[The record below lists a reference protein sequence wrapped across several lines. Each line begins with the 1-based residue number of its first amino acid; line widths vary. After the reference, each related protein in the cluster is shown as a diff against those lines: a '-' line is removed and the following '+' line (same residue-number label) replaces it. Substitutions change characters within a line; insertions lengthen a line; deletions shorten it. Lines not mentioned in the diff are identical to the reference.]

1 MHLPPQ
7 NRPRRA
13 RLRNDDRGA
22 AMVEFSFI
30 AVLLVLLVV
39 GIINFGLLL
48 SFKQDVTRAATEGAR
63 VAAVAL
69 PPAATPAAQT
79 SDSRYIA
86 GVAGTNDA
94 VDSFNKTCGV
104 DGMDCSVIIHN
115 CDAAP
120 VAGTVAYYDD
130 GLDDCI
136 TVELTYDYANF
147 PIVVEPPILGS
158 ALPDTISAKSV
169 ARLNE

>member
-1 MHLPPQ
+1 
-7 NRPRRA
+7 
-13 RLRNDDRGA
+13 
-22 AMVEFSFI
+22 MVEFAFI

-69 PPAATPAAQT
+69 PPAAAPAAQT

-86 GVAGTNDA
+86 GVAGANDA
-94 VDSFNKTCGV
+94 VDSFDKTCGV
-104 DGMDCSVIIHN
+104 DGMDCSVILHN
-115 CDAAP
+115 CVDAVP
-120 VAGTVAYYDD
+120 DPNSVAYYND
-130 GLDDCI
+130 GLDDCV
-136 TVELTYDYANF
+136 TVELIYDYANF

>member
-1 MHLPPQ
+1 
-7 NRPRRA
+7 
-13 RLRNDDRGA
+13 
-22 AMVEFSFI
+22 MVEFSLI

-63 VAAVAL
+63 VAAVEL
-69 PPAATPAAQT
+69 PPAAAPAAQT
-79 SDSRYIA
+79 FDSRYIA
-86 GVAGTNDA
+86 GVDGTNDA
-94 VDSFNKTCGV
+94 VDSFNQTCGV
-104 DGMDCSVIIHN
+104 DGMGCSIIIHN
-115 CDAAP
+115 CIDTVLDP
-120 VAGTVAYYDD
+120 NSVAYYDD
-130 GLDDCI
+130 GLDDCV

-147 PIVVEPPILGS
+147 PIVIEPPILGS